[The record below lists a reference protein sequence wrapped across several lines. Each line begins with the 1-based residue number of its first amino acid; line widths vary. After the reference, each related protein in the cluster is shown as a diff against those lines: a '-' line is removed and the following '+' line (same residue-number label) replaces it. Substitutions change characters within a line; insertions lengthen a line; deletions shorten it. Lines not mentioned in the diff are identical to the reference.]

1 MQETRKKK
9 YLSGWRLHVAV
20 GVLLLLSILV
30 TAYVVILNSQAYAL
44 ANTFVESS
52 NDVKAVVGTVK
63 SQRLGVNYLRFKFSG
78 TYDEMRFSI
87 HVTGERD
94 TAEIVFE
101 MSRPQDAWRIDSA
114 TLRTGNGKQVQLHPT
129 SPPSR

>member
-1 MQETRKKK
+1 MQETPKK
-9 YLSGWRLHVAV
+9 YLSGWRLHVAI

-63 SQRLGVNYLRFKFSG
+63 SQRLGASYLRFKFSG

-87 HVTGERD
+87 HVTGERN
-94 TAEIVFE
+94 TVEVVFE
-101 MSRPQDAWRIDSA
+101 MSRPQDAWRVDSA
-114 TLRTGNGKQVQLHPT
+114 TLRTGNGKQLQLYPT
-129 SPPSR
+129 PPKK